1 MIELINTNTSKE
13 RLDELIRNITSR
25 LDNISEYW
33 EVNTKDMECGEYREY
48 VSFCKEL
55 DDTRAFLIL
64 YRENIAEQLKEQ
76 K

>member
-13 RLDELIRNITSR
+13 RLDELILNITSR
-25 LDNISEYW
+25 LNNISDFW
-33 EVNTKDMECGEYREY
+33 EINTKDMECGEYREY

-64 YRENIAEQLKEQ
+64 YKNIAEELKEQ